1 MSPRSHLRLTSQG
14 SSGLVSLV
22 GSGPGDPD
30 LITLKGLRRLR
41 EADLIV
47 HDRLIPERL
56 LGERRI
62 GARLIDVGKAPGR
75 HGFSQTQI
83 NALLVAQGRRGLKV
97 VRLKGGDPF
106 VFGRGG
112 EEAEVLDAEGIPFE
126 IVPGISSS
134 IAAPAY
140 AGIPVTHRAQTGAFA
155 VVTAH
160 DLDSP
165 GTDWEALSRIGTLVV
180 LMGLGRLGALSE
192 RLIRHGLPAE
202 TPAAVISRACTSSQQ
217 VARGTLADIEQAA
230 KHLPTPATVVI
241 GGTVDYADRLD
252 WFRPEETPGTE
263 LVATLSA
270 SPSPARGT
278 VPAAI
283 AGAAS

>member
-1 MSPRSHLRLTSQG
+1 MSPRTQRRLTSQG
-14 SSGLVSLV
+14 SPGFVSLV

-30 LITLKGLRRLR
+30 LITLKGVRRLR

-47 HDRLIPERL
+47 HDRLIPHRL
-56 LGERRI
+56 LAERRI

-83 NALLVAQGRRGLKV
+83 NALLVAQARRGLQV

-155 VVTAH
+155 VVTGH

-165 GTDWEALSRIGTLVV
+165 DTDWGALSRVGTLVV
-180 LMGLGRLGALSE
+180 LMGLGRLGALSR
-192 RLIRHGLPAE
+192 RLIGHGLQAE
-202 TPAAVISRACTSSQQ
+202 TPAAVISRACTAGQR
-217 VARGTLADIEQAA
+217 VARSTLRGIEQAA
-230 KHLPTPATVVI
+230 QDLPTPATVVI
-241 GGTVDYADRLD
+241 GRTVDYAERLD
-252 WFRPEETPGTE
+252 WFRPEETPGAE
-263 LVATLSA
+263 LAATVN
-270 SPSPARGT
+270 PGT
-278 VPAAI
+278 I